1 MLINVCLFCLLLFFM
16 RTIMKKK
23 LMLMA
28 IAVGLPLGAQADTL
42 FGVYAGASIWS
53 QAYSGDIEF
62 VDQGSIDMEQDL
74 GFDEENGSYLYV
86 AVEHLVPM
94 VPNIKLQRTAMSTD
108 ASSTLTRDITF
119 DGQTFSANQDIRSTL
134 DLSHT
139 DATLYYEILDNWVS
153 LDVGMSIRVFDGE
166 IAVAS
171 GDGSLQADQS
181 ISAPLP
187 MLYGKAQF
195 DLPFT
200 GFYLG
205 AEVNYLMVSGN
216 GVSDILVRAAY
227 ESPFRVGAELGYR
240 TLTFKLDDIDDLYGE
255 LTVEGPYLAVTLH
268 I

>member
-1 MLINVCLFCLLLFFM
+1 
-16 RTIMKKK
+16 MKKE

-28 IAVGLPLGAQADTL
+28 VAAGLPLGAQADTL
-42 FGVYAGASIWS
+42 FGVYAGASMWS
-53 QAYSGDIEF
+53 QAYSGGIEF
-62 VDQGSIDMEQDL
+62 ANQGEIDMEQDL
-74 GFDEENGSYLYV
+74 GFDEENASYLYV
-86 AVEHLVPM
+86 AVEHMLPM
-94 VPNIKLQRTAMSTD
+94 VPNIKLQRTEMSTD
-108 ASSTLTRDITF
+108 ANSTLTRDITF
-119 DGQTFSANQDIRSTL
+119 EGQTFTANQDISSAL

-139 DATLYYEILDNWVS
+139 DATFYYEILDNWVS

-166 IAVAS
+166 VSVAS
-171 GDGSLQADQS
+171 GDGSIQADQS

-200 GFYLG
+200 GFSLG
-205 AEVNYLMVSGN
+205 AEANYLMVSGN

-240 TLTFKLDDIDDLYGE
+240 TFTFKLDDIDDLYGE